1 MLYIAVYLRCIPSS
15 IVTFLDALY
24 GFECKV
30 RRTNIL
36 IISIVIIKGKVNGWG
51 SATNH
56 SHDFEMPCGP
66 LMIIP
71 ANFHRQAN
79 ECVG

>member
-24 GFECKV
+24 GFECKI

-36 IISIVIIKGKVNGWG
+36 IISIVIMKGKVN
-51 SATNH
+51 ARLQTTA
-56 SHDFEMPCGP
+56 
-66 LMIIP
+66 MISKCL
-71 ANFHRQAN
+71 AVH
-79 ECVG
+79 